1 MSKESLKNK
10 KIVAICACTAGMA
23 HTYIAKQKI
32 ENEAKKRGWDC
43 KVETQGAAGIDNI
56 LTEQDLK
63 SADVILLA
71 TDISI
76 DNAERLEPFKNVI
89 KVSTG
94 EAVKNTASIF
104 NNAEAL
110 SSKKEVKESI
120 GKEIFRSLNTGISKF
135 LPVIIAS
142 GILFSIVLMTGHV
155 SGDTILPSNQFFAD
169 LQQVAFYGFAM
180 MVPVLA
186 AYMAYSIGGNAALA
200 PAFIMG
206 YVVNNP
212 IGSNHVS
219 TGFIGAMI
227 FGVLIGYFVK
237 WFKTVKVHPV
247 IASVMPVMI
256 IPTVTL
262 LIMAPIYIY
271 GLSYPLDWFVKAM
284 VETLK
289 GMSEVNAAFLG
300 IGIGVLAA
308 LDMGGPCS
316 KAATAFTLAAM
327 AEGVYGP
334 NGVFRMCCAIP
345 PLGLAI
351 SSLLV
356 SRSKYTKEEKEFG
369 ITAFFLSLAGITEGA
384 IPFAAKDPKRV
395 ILAIVVG
402 TAVAGMLGMING
414 IDSLVAFG
422 GLVAL
427 GGVTKGAM
435 WYVIDMF
442 IGAFIIAAILHFTR
456 KPAVEGD
463 VVVVDAD

>member
-43 KVETQGAAGIDNI
+43 KVETQGAAGIDNV
-56 LTEQDLK
+56 LTQQDLK
-63 SADVILLA
+63 NADVILLA

-155 SGDTILPSNQFFAD
+155 TGDTILPSNQFFAD

-271 GLSYPLDWFVKAM
+271 ILSYPLDWFVKAM

-289 GMSEVNAAFLG
+289 DMSEVNAAFLG

-327 AEGVYGP
+327 AEHVYGP

-384 IPFAAKDPKRV
+384 IPFAVKDPKRV
-395 ILAIVVG
+395 IIAIVVG

-427 GGVTKGAM
+427 GGVTKGAL

-463 VVVVDAD
+463 VVVDAD

>member
-1 MSKESLKNK
+1 MSKGSLKNK

-43 KVETQGAAGIDNI
+43 KVETQGAAGIDNV

-63 SADVILLA
+63 NADVILLA

-94 EAVKNTASIF
+94 EAVKNTANIF

-169 LQQVAFYGFAM
+169 LQQVALYGFAM

-369 ITAFFLSLAGITEGA
+369 ITAIFLSLAGITEGA

-395 ILAIVVG
+395 IIAIVVG
-402 TAVAGMLGMING
+402 TAIAGMLGMING

-427 GGVTKGAM
+427 GGVTKGAL

-463 VVVVDAD
+463 VVVDAD

>member
-43 KVETQGAAGIDNI
+43 KVETQGAAGIDNV
-56 LTEQDLK
+56 LTQQDLK
-63 SADVILLA
+63 NADVILLA

-120 GKEIFRSLNTGISKF
+120 GKEIFRALNTGISKF

-142 GILFSIVLMTGHV
+142 GILLSIVLMTGHV
-155 SGDTILPSNQFFAD
+155 SGDTILPSNQFFAN

-212 IGSNHVS
+212 IGVNQVS

-227 FGVLIGYFVK
+227 FGILIGYFVK

-271 GLSYPLDWFVKAM
+271 ILSYPLDWFVKAM

-289 GMSEVNAAFLG
+289 DMSEVNAAFLG

-327 AEGVYGP
+327 AEHVYGP

-384 IPFAAKDPKRV
+384 IPFAVKDPKRV
-395 ILAIVVG
+395 IIAIVVG

-463 VVVVDAD
+463 VVVDAD

>member
-1 MSKESLKNK
+1 MSKESLNNK

-43 KVETQGAAGIDNI
+43 KVETQGAAGIDNV

-94 EAVKNTASIF
+94 EAVKNTANIF

-169 LQQVAFYGFAM
+169 LQQVALYGFAM

-227 FGVLIGYFVK
+227 FGILIGYFVK

-395 ILAIVVG
+395 IIAIVVG
-402 TAVAGMLGMING
+402 TAIAGMLGMING

-427 GGVTKGAM
+427 GGVTKGAL

-463 VVVVDAD
+463 VVVDAD

>member
-43 KVETQGAAGIDNI
+43 KVETQGAAGIDNV

-94 EAVKNTASIF
+94 EAVKNTVNIF

-142 GILFSIVLMTGHV
+142 GILFSIVLMTGQV
-155 SGDTILPSNQFFAD
+155 TGDTILPSNQFFAD

-212 IGSNHVS
+212 IGANQVS

-262 LIMAPIYIY
+262 LVMAPIYIY

-327 AEGVYGP
+327 AEDVYGP

-351 SSLLV
+351 SSLIV

-395 ILAIVVG
+395 IIAIVVG

-427 GGVTKGAM
+427 GGVTKGAL

-442 IGAFIIAAILHFTR
+442 IGAFIIAAILHFSR

-463 VVVVDAD
+463 VIVDAD

>member
-43 KVETQGAAGIDNI
+43 KVETQGAAGIDNV
-56 LTEQDLK
+56 LTQQDLK
-63 SADVILLA
+63 NADVILLA

-120 GKEIFRSLNTGISKF
+120 GKEIFRALNTGISKF

-142 GILFSIVLMTGHV
+142 GILLSIVLMTGHV
-155 SGDTILPSNQFFAD
+155 SGDTILPSNQFFAN

-212 IGSNHVS
+212 IGVNQVS

-227 FGVLIGYFVK
+227 FGILIGYFVK

-271 GLSYPLDWFVKAM
+271 ILSYPLDWFVKAM

-289 GMSEVNAAFLG
+289 DMSEVNAAFLG

-327 AEGVYGP
+327 AEHVYGP

-384 IPFAAKDPKRV
+384 IPFAVKDPKRV
-395 ILAIVVG
+395 IIAIVVG

-427 GGVTKGAM
+427 GGVTKGAL

-463 VVVVDAD
+463 VVVDAD

>member
-1 MSKESLKNK
+1 MSKESIKNK

-155 SGDTILPSNQFFAD
+155 TGDTILPSNQFFAD

-463 VVVVDAD
+463 VVVDAD

>member
-43 KVETQGAAGIDNI
+43 KVETQGAAGIDNV

-94 EAVKNTASIF
+94 EAVKNTVNIF

-142 GILFSIVLMTGHV
+142 GILFSIVLMTGQV
-155 SGDTILPSNQFFAD
+155 TGDTILPSNQFFAD

-212 IGSNHVS
+212 IGANQVS

-262 LIMAPIYIY
+262 LVMAPIYIY

-351 SSLLV
+351 SSLIV

-395 ILAIVVG
+395 IIAIVVG

-427 GGVTKGAM
+427 GGVTKGAL

-442 IGAFIIAAILHFTR
+442 IGAFIIAAILHFSR

-463 VVVVDAD
+463 VIVDAD

>member
-1 MSKESLKNK
+1 MSKESIKNK

-43 KVETQGAAGIDNI
+43 KVETQGAAGIDNV

-271 GLSYPLDWFVKAM
+271 ILSYPLDWFVKAM

-463 VVVVDAD
+463 VVVDAD

>member
-43 KVETQGAAGIDNI
+43 KVETQGAAGIDNV
-56 LTEQDLK
+56 LTQQDLK

-155 SGDTILPSNQFFAD
+155 SGGTILPSNQFFAN

-271 GLSYPLDWFVKAM
+271 ILSYPLDWFVKVM

-289 GMSEVNAAFLG
+289 DMSEVNAAVLG

-327 AEGVYGP
+327 AEHVYGP

-384 IPFAAKDPKRV
+384 IPFAVKDPKRV
-395 ILAIVVG
+395 IIAIVVG

-427 GGVTKGAM
+427 GGVTKGAL

-463 VVVVDAD
+463 VVVDAD

>member
-1 MSKESLKNK
+1 MIRK

-32 ENEAKKRGWDC
+32 ENEAKKRGWDY
-43 KVETQGAAGIDNI
+43 KVETQGAAGIENS

-63 SADVILLA
+63 NADIILLA

-76 DNAERLEPFKNVI
+76 ENADRLEPYKNVI

-94 EAVKNTASIF
+94 EAVKNTANIF
-104 NNAEAL
+104 NNAEKTSA
-110 SSKKEVKESI
+110 KVVKDSI
-120 GKEIFRSLNTGISKF
+120 GKEIFRALNTGISKF
-135 LPVIIAS
+135 LPVILTS
-142 GILFSIVLMTGHV
+142 GILFSIVLMTGNV
-155 SGDTILPSNQFFAD
+155 TNGNIEPSNQFFID
-169 LQQVAFYGFAM
+169 LKQVALYGFAM

-212 IGSNHVS
+212 VGYNQVS

-227 FGVLIGYFVK
+227 FGILIGYFVK
-237 WFKTVKVHPV
+237 WLKTIKVHPV
-247 IASVMPVMI
+247 IASIMPVMI
-256 IPTVTL
+256 IPTVTIL
-262 LIMAPIYIY
+262 VMAPLYIY
-271 GLSYPLDWFVKAM
+271 GLSYPLDWFVKVM
-284 VETLK
+284 VATLK

-345 PLGLAI
+345 PLGLAV
-351 SSLLV
+351 SSLII

-395 ILAIVVG
+395 IIAIVVG
-402 TAVAGMLGMING
+402 TAVAGLLGMING

-427 GGVTKGAM
+427 GGVTKGAI

-442 IGAFIIAAILHFTR
+442 IGALIIAAILHFT
-456 KPAVEGD
+456 KTTAVETEKSKAIE
-463 VVVVDAD
+463 VD

>member
-1 MSKESLKNK
+1 MSKESIKNK
-10 KIVAICACTAGMA
+10 KIVAICACAAGMA

-456 KPAVEGD
+456 KPAVED
-463 VVVVDAD
+463 DVVVDAD

>member
-1 MSKESLKNK
+1 MSKESIKNK

-155 SGDTILPSNQFFAD
+155 TGDTILPSNQFFAD

-456 KPAVEGD
+456 KPAVED

>member
-43 KVETQGAAGIDNI
+43 KVETQGAAGIDNV
-56 LTEQDLK
+56 LTQQDLK
-63 SADVILLA
+63 NADVILLA

-120 GKEIFRSLNTGISKF
+120 GKEIFRALNTGISKF

-142 GILFSIVLMTGHV
+142 GILLSIVLMTGHV
-155 SGDTILPSNQFFAD
+155 SGDTILPSNQFFAN

-212 IGSNHVS
+212 IGVNQVS

-227 FGVLIGYFVK
+227 FGILIGYFVK

-271 GLSYPLDWFVKAM
+271 ILSYPLDWFVKAM

-289 GMSEVNAAFLG
+289 DMSEVNAAFLG

-327 AEGVYGP
+327 AEHVYGP

-384 IPFAAKDPKRV
+384 IPFAVKDPKR
-395 ILAIVVG
+395 IIIAIVVG

-427 GGVTKGAM
+427 GGVTKGAL

-463 VVVVDAD
+463 VVVDAD

>member
-1 MSKESLKNK
+1 MNKASVKSK

-23 HTYIAKQKI
+23 HTYIAKGKI

-43 KVETQGAAGIDNI
+43 KVETQGAAGIDNA

-76 DNAERLEPFKNVI
+76 ENADRLEPFNNII

-94 EAVKNTASIF
+94 EAVKNTVNIF
-104 NNAEAL
+104 DNADKIATHV
-110 SSKKEVKESI
+110 VKDSI
-120 GKEIFRSLNTGISKF
+120 GKEIFRALNTGISKF

-142 GILFSIVLMTGHV
+142 GILFSIVLMTGEV
-155 SGDTILPSNQFFAD
+155 TNDTILPRNQFFAD

-212 IGSNHVS
+212 IGVNQVS

-227 FGVLIGYFVK
+227 FGILIGYFVK
-237 WFKTVKVHPV
+237 WFKKVKVHPV

-262 LIMAPIYIY
+262 LVMAPIYIY

-300 IGIGVLAA
+300 IGIGILAA

-345 PLGLAI
+345 PLGLAL
-351 SSLLV
+351 SSLIV
-356 SRSKYTKEEKEFG
+356 SRAKYTKEEKEFG

-395 ILAIVVG
+395 IIAIVVG
-402 TAVAGMLGMING
+402 TAIAGMLGMING

-427 GGVTKGAM
+427 GGVTKGAV
-435 WYVIDMF
+435 WYVVDMF

-456 KPAVEGD
+456 KN
-463 VVVVDAD
+463 ADQTEEVIEDQ

>member
-43 KVETQGAAGIDNI
+43 KVETQGAAGIDNV
-56 LTEQDLK
+56 LTQQELIT
-63 SADVILLA
+63 ADVILLA
-71 TDISI
+71 ADISI
-76 DNAERLEPFKNVI
+76 DNAERLELFRNVI

-94 EAVKNTASIF
+94 EAVKNTANIF
-104 NNAEAL
+104 DNAEAL
-110 SSKKEVKESI
+110 SSKKEVKEGV
-120 GKEIFRSLNTGISKF
+120 GKEIFRALNTGISKF

-142 GILFSIVLMTGHV
+142 GILLSMVLMTGHV
-155 SGDTILPSNQFFAD
+155 SGDTILPSNQFFAN
-169 LQQVAFYGFAM
+169 LQQVAVYGFAM

-212 IGSNHVS
+212 IGVNQVS

-227 FGVLIGYFVK
+227 FGILIGYFVK
-237 WFKTVKVHPV
+237 GLKTVKVHPV

-262 LIMAPIYIY
+262 LVMAPIYIY

-284 VETLK
+284 VLALN
-289 GMSEVNAAFLG
+289 GMSDVNAAFLG

-327 AEGVYGP
+327 AEHVYGP

-395 ILAIVVG
+395 IIAIVVG

-427 GGVTKGAM
+427 GGVTKGAL

-463 VVVVDAD
+463 VVVDAD

>member
-1 MSKESLKNK
+1 MSKK

-32 ENEAKKRGWDC
+32 ENEAKKRGWEY
-43 KVETQGAAGIDNI
+43 KVETQGAAGIENS

-76 DNAERLEPFKNVI
+76 ENVDRLEPYKNVI

-94 EAVKNTASIF
+94 EAVKNTANIF
-104 NNAEAL
+104 NNANVM
-110 SSKKEVKESI
+110 STTVVKDCI
-120 GKEIFRSLNTGISKF
+120 GKEIFRALNTGISKF

-142 GILFSIVLMTGHV
+142 GILFSIVLMTGDV
-155 SGDTILPSNQFFAD
+155 TNGNIEPSNQFFMD
-169 LQQVAFYGFAM
+169 LKQVALYGFAM

-212 IGSNHVS
+212 IGSNQVN

-227 FGVLIGYFVK
+227 FGILIGYFVK
-237 WFKTVKVHPV
+237 WFKTIKVHPV
-247 IASVMPVMI
+247 IASIMPVMI
-256 IPTVTL
+256 IPTVTIL
-262 LIMAPIYIY
+262 VMAPLYIY

-284 VETLK
+284 VATLQ

-300 IGIGVLAA
+300 IGIGILAA

-345 PLGLAI
+345 PLGLAM
-351 SSLLV
+351 SSLIV
-356 SRSKYTKEEKEFG
+356 SRPKYTKEEKEFG

-384 IPFAAKDPKRV
+384 IPFAAKDPMRV
-395 ILAIVVG
+395 IIAIVVG
-402 TAVAGMLGMING
+402 TAIAGMLGMING
-414 IDSLVAFG
+414 IESLVAFG

-427 GGVTKGAM
+427 GGVTKATL

-442 IGAFIIAAILHFTR
+442 IGALIIAAILHFT
-456 KPAVEGD
+456 KPTAVETEI
-463 VVVVDAD
+463 VAQVD

>member
-1 MSKESLKNK
+1 MSKESLNNK

-43 KVETQGAAGIDNI
+43 KVETQGAAGIDNV

-94 EAVKNTASIF
+94 EAVKNTANIF

-169 LQQVAFYGFAM
+169 LQQVALYGFAM

-271 GLSYPLDWFVKAM
+271 VLSYPLDWFVKAM

-395 ILAIVVG
+395 IIAIVVG
-402 TAVAGMLGMING
+402 TAIAGMLGMING

-427 GGVTKGAM
+427 GGVTKGAL

-463 VVVVDAD
+463 VVVDAD

>member
-43 KVETQGAAGIDNI
+43 KVETQGAAGIDNV
-56 LTEQDLK
+56 LTQQDLK
-63 SADVILLA
+63 NADVILLA

-120 GKEIFRSLNTGISKF
+120 GKEIFRALNTGISKF

-142 GILFSIVLMTGHV
+142 GILLSIVLMTGHL
-155 SGDTILPSNQFFAD
+155 SGDTILPSNQFFAN

-212 IGSNHVS
+212 IGVNQVS

-227 FGVLIGYFVK
+227 FGILIGYFVK

-271 GLSYPLDWFVKAM
+271 ILSYPLDWFVKAM

-289 GMSEVNAAFLG
+289 DMSEVNAAFLG

-327 AEGVYGP
+327 AEHVYGP

-384 IPFAAKDPKRV
+384 IPFAVKDPKRV
-395 ILAIVVG
+395 IIAIVVG

-427 GGVTKGAM
+427 GGVTKGAL

-463 VVVVDAD
+463 VVVDAD

>member
-1 MSKESLKNK
+1 MNKK

-32 ENEAKKRGWDC
+32 ENEAKKRGWDY
-43 KVETQGAAGIDNI
+43 KVETQGAAGIENS

-63 SADVILLA
+63 QADVIILA
-71 TDISI
+71 SDISI
-76 DNAERLEPFKNVI
+76 ENADRLEPYKNII

-94 EAVKNTASIF
+94 EAVKNTAHIF
-104 NNAEAL
+104 DNAEIM
-110 SSKKEVKESI
+110 STKVVKDSI
-120 GKEIFRSLNTGISKF
+120 GTEIFRALNTGISKF

-142 GILFSIVLMTGHV
+142 GILFSIVLMTGDV
-155 SGDTILPSNQFFAD
+155 ANDTILPSNQFFAD
-169 LQQVAFYGFAM
+169 LKQVALYGFAM

-212 IGSNHVS
+212 IGVNQVS

-227 FGVLIGYFVK
+227 FGILTGYFVK

-262 LIMAPIYIY
+262 LVMAPIYIY
-271 GLSYPLDWFVKAM
+271 VLSYPLEWFVKAM
-284 VETLK
+284 VAALK
-289 GMSEVNAAFLG
+289 GMSEVNAGFLG
-300 IGIGVLAA
+300 IGIGILAA

-345 PLGLAI
+345 PLGLAV
-351 SSLLV
+351 SSLII
-356 SRSKYTKEEKEFG
+356 SRSKYSKEEKEFG

-384 IPFAAKDPKRV
+384 IPFAAKDPKHV
-395 ILAIVVG
+395 IVAIVIG
-402 TAVAGMLGMING
+402 TATAGMLGMING

-427 GGVTKGAM
+427 GGVTKGAI

-442 IGAFIIAAILHFTR
+442 IGALIIAGILHFT
-456 KPAVEGD
+456 KKTPTKSELEIAPE
-463 VVVVDAD
+463 AD

>member
-1 MSKESLKNK
+1 MSKESIKNK

-43 KVETQGAAGIDNI
+43 KVETQGAAGIDNV

-169 LQQVAFYGFAM
+169 LQQVALYGFAM

-271 GLSYPLDWFVKAM
+271 ILSYPLDWFVKAM

-463 VVVVDAD
+463 VVVDAD

>member
-155 SGDTILPSNQFFAD
+155 TGDTILPSNQFFAD

-463 VVVVDAD
+463 VVVDAD

>member
-1 MSKESLKNK
+1 MSKESIKNK

-43 KVETQGAAGIDNI
+43 KVETQGAAGIDNV

-262 LIMAPIYIY
+262 LVMAPIYIY

-463 VVVVDAD
+463 VVVDAD

>member
-1 MSKESLKNK
+1 MSKESIKNK

-56 LTEQDLK
+56 LTKQDLK

-155 SGDTILPSNQFFAD
+155 TGDTILPSNQFFAD

-463 VVVVDAD
+463 VVVDAD

>member
-43 KVETQGAAGIDNI
+43 KVETQGAAGIDNV

-94 EAVKNTASIF
+94 EAVKNTVNIF

-155 SGDTILPSNQFFAD
+155 TGDTILPSNQFFAD

-212 IGSNHVS
+212 IGANHVS

-262 LIMAPIYIY
+262 LVMAPIYIY

-289 GMSEVNAAFLG
+289 GMSEFNAAFLG

-351 SSLLV
+351 SSLIV

-384 IPFAAKDPKRV
+384 IPFAAKDPKR
-395 ILAIVVG
+395 IIIAIVVG

-427 GGVTKGAM
+427 GGVTKGAL

-442 IGAFIIAAILHFTR
+442 IGAFIIAAILHFSR

-463 VVVVDAD
+463 VIVDAD

>member
-43 KVETQGAAGIDNI
+43 KVETQGAAGIDNV
-56 LTEQDLK
+56 LTQQDLK
-63 SADVILLA
+63 NADVILLA

-94 EAVKNTASIF
+94 EAVKNTANIF

-271 GLSYPLDWFVKAM
+271 ILSYPLDWFVKAM

-289 GMSEVNAAFLG
+289 DMSEVNAAFLG

-327 AEGVYGP
+327 AEHVYGP

-384 IPFAAKDPKRV
+384 IPFAVKDPKRV
-395 ILAIVVG
+395 IIAIVVG

-427 GGVTKGAM
+427 GGVTKGAL

-463 VVVVDAD
+463 VVVDAD

>member
-1 MSKESLKNK
+1 MNKK

-32 ENEAKKRGWDC
+32 ENEAKKRGWDY
-43 KVETQGAAGIDNI
+43 KVETQGAAGIENS

-63 SADVILLA
+63 RADVIILA
-71 TDISI
+71 SDISI
-76 DNAERLEPFKNVI
+76 ENADRLEPYKNII

-94 EAVKNTASIF
+94 EAVKNTAHIF
-104 NNAEAL
+104 DNAEII
-110 SSKKEVKESI
+110 STKVVKDSI
-120 GKEIFRSLNTGISKF
+120 GTEIFRALNTGISKF

-142 GILFSIVLMTGHV
+142 GILFSIVLMTGDV
-155 SGDTILPSNQFFAD
+155 ANDTILPSNQFFAD
-169 LQQVAFYGFAM
+169 LKQVALYGFAM

-212 IGSNHVS
+212 IGVNQVS

-227 FGVLIGYFVK
+227 FGILTGYFVK

-262 LIMAPIYIY
+262 LVMAPIYIY
-271 GLSYPLDWFVKAM
+271 VLSYPLEWFVKAM
-284 VETLK
+284 VAALK

-300 IGIGVLAA
+300 IGIGILAA

-345 PLGLAI
+345 PLGLAV
-351 SSLLV
+351 SSLII
-356 SRSKYTKEEKEFG
+356 SRSKYSKEEKEFG

-384 IPFAAKDPKRV
+384 IPFAAKDPKHV
-395 ILAIVVG
+395 IVAIVIG
-402 TAVAGMLGMING
+402 TATAGMLGMING

-427 GGVTKGAM
+427 GGVTKGAI

-442 IGAFIIAAILHFTR
+442 IGALIIAGILHFT
-456 KPAVEGD
+456 KKTPTKSEPEIAPE
-463 VVVVDAD
+463 AD

>member
-120 GKEIFRSLNTGISKF
+120 GKEIFRALNTGISKF

-155 SGDTILPSNQFFAD
+155 TGDTILPSNQFFAD

-212 IGSNHVS
+212 IGVNQVS

-227 FGVLIGYFVK
+227 FGILIGYFVK

-456 KPAVEGD
+456 KPAVED
-463 VVVVDAD
+463 DVVVDAD

>member
-43 KVETQGAAGIDNI
+43 KVETQGAAGIDNV

-63 SADVILLA
+63 NADVILLA

-456 KPAVEGD
+456 KPAVED
-463 VVVVDAD
+463 DVVVDAD

>member
-1 MSKESLKNK
+1 MSKK

-32 ENEAKKRGWDC
+32 ENEAKKRGWDY
-43 KVETQGAAGIDNI
+43 KVETQGAAGIDNL

-63 SADVILLA
+63 TADVIVLA

-76 DNAERLEPFKNVI
+76 ENADRLEPYKNII

-94 EAVKNTASIF
+94 EAVKNTVTIF
-104 NNAEAL
+104 NNADQI
-110 SSKKEVKESI
+110 STKEVKDSI
-120 GKEIFRSLNTGISKF
+120 GKEIFRALNTGISKF

-142 GILFSIVLMTGHV
+142 GILFSIVLMTGDV
-155 SGDTILPSNQFFAD
+155 TNDDILPSNQFFVD
-169 LQQVAFYGFAM
+169 LKQVALYGFAM

-212 IGSNHVS
+212 VGYNQVS

-227 FGVLIGYFVK
+227 FGILIGYFVK
-237 WFKTVKVHPV
+237 WLKTIKVHPV
-247 IASVMPVMI
+247 IASIMPVMI
-256 IPTVTL
+256 IPTVTIL
-262 LIMAPIYIY
+262 VMAPLYIY
-271 GLSYPLDWFVKAM
+271 GLSYPLDWFVKVM
-284 VETLK
+284 VATLK

-300 IGIGVLAA
+300 IGIGVLAS

-345 PLGLAI
+345 PLGLAV
-351 SSLLV
+351 SSLII

-395 ILAIVVG
+395 IIAIVVG
-402 TAVAGMLGMING
+402 TAVAGLLGMING

-427 GGVTKGAM
+427 GGVTKGAI

-442 IGAFIIAAILHFTR
+442 IGALIIAAILHFT
-456 KPAVEGD
+456 KKIPTKLE
-463 VVVVDAD
+463 VVSEAD

>member
-1 MSKESLKNK
+1 MSKESIKNK

-427 GGVTKGAM
+427 GGVTKGAL

-463 VVVVDAD
+463 VVVDAD

>member
-1 MSKESLKNK
+1 MNKASVKSK

-23 HTYIAKQKI
+23 HTYIAKGKI

-43 KVETQGAAGIDNI
+43 KVETQGAAGIDNA

-76 DNAERLEPFKNVI
+76 ENADRLEPFNNII

-94 EAVKNTASIF
+94 EAVKNTVNIF
-104 NNAEAL
+104 DNADKIATHV
-110 SSKKEVKESI
+110 VKDSI
-120 GKEIFRSLNTGISKF
+120 GKEIFRALNTGISKF

-142 GILFSIVLMTGHV
+142 GILFSIVLMTGEV
-155 SGDTILPSNQFFAD
+155 TNDTILPRNQFFAD

-212 IGSNHVS
+212 IGVNQVS

-227 FGVLIGYFVK
+227 FGILIGYFVK

-262 LIMAPIYIY
+262 LVMAPIYIY

-300 IGIGVLAA
+300 IGIGILAA

-345 PLGLAI
+345 PLGLAL
-351 SSLLV
+351 SSLIV
-356 SRSKYTKEEKEFG
+356 SRAKYTKEEKEFG

-395 ILAIVVG
+395 IIAIVVG
-402 TAVAGMLGMING
+402 TAIAGMLGMING

-427 GGVTKGAM
+427 GGVTKGAV
-435 WYVIDMF
+435 WYVVDMF

-456 KPAVEGD
+456 KN
-463 VVVVDAD
+463 ADQTEEVIEDQ

>member
-1 MSKESLKNK
+1 MSKK

-32 ENEAKKRGWDC
+32 EKEAKKRDWDC
-43 KVETQGAAGIDNI
+43 KVETQGAAGIENA

-63 SADVILLA
+63 TADVIILA
-71 TDISI
+71 TDVSI
-76 DNAERLEPFKNVI
+76 EHAERLENYKNII

-94 EAVKNTASIF
+94 EAVKNTESIF
-104 NNAEAL
+104 NNADVISTQAA
-110 SSKKEVKESI
+110 KESI
-120 GKEIFRSLNTGISKF
+120 GKEIFRALNTGISKF
-135 LPVIIAS
+135 LPVIIAA
-142 GILFSIVLMTGHV
+142 GIIFSIVLMTGDV
-155 SGDTILPSNQFFAD
+155 TNDNIVPSNQFFSD
-169 LQQVAFYGFAM
+169 LKQVALYGFAM

-212 IGSNHVS
+212 IGANNVS

-262 LIMAPIYIY
+262 LVMAPIYIY
-271 GLSYPLDWFVKAM
+271 GLSYPIDWFVKAM
-284 VETLK
+284 VATLK
-289 GMSEVNAAFLG
+289 GLSGVNAAALG
-300 IGIGVLAA
+300 VGIGVLAA

-351 SSLLV
+351 SSLII
-356 SRSKYTKEEKEFG
+356 SRSKYSREEKEFG

-395 ILAIVVG
+395 IIAIVIG

-427 GGVTKGAM
+427 GGVTKGAL

-442 IGAFIIAAILHFTR
+442 IGALIIAAILHLT
-456 KPAVEGD
+456 KKQVTETETETTLETE
-463 VVVVDAD
+463 